1 MTLEQVYQV
10 EQFALDVQMAAY
22 DHFDV
27 NCCPLDDAEYNE
39 MVEYIIDMTRKTNWV
54 DLLTKECVDIAD
66 GVNAHMAADAFDRI
80 VNGK

>member
-1 MTLEQVYQV
+1 MTSEQVYQV

-27 NCCPLDDAEYNE
+27 DCCPLDDDEYDE

-54 DLLTKECVDIAD
+54 NLLTEECVDIAD
-66 GVNAHMAADAFDRI
+66 SVNAHMAADAFDRI
-80 VNGK
+80 VNG